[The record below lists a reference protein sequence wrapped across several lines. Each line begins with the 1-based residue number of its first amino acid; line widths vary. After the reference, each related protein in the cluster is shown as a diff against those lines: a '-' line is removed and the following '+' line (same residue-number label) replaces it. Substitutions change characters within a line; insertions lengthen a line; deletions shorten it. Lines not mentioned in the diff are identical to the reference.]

1 MTVKEM
7 YQKALT
13 LLGYVGSDSISGETE
28 FARKGVAVINQIYS
42 DLHYAISREDF
53 IPVNSFTDKINLSA
67 RILNDVMP
75 YGVAMLL
82 AQSEG
87 DGDNQMVFAA
97 LYNKKRVG
105 VAKISQVKFTEPIES
120 GDE

>member
-1 MTVKEM
+1 MTVREM

-13 LLGYVGSDSISGETE
+13 LLGYAGSDSISGEAE
-28 FARKGVAVINQIYS
+28 FVRKGIAVINQIYS
-42 DLHYAISREDF
+42 DLFYAVSKESF
-53 IPVNSFTDKINLSA
+53 VYVNSFTDKINLPE

-82 AQSEG
+82 AQSEN
-87 DGDNQMVFAA
+87 DSDNQMIFAA
-97 LYNKKRVG
+97 LYNKKRTG
-105 VAKISQVKFTEPIES
+105 VTNIGQVKFTEPIES